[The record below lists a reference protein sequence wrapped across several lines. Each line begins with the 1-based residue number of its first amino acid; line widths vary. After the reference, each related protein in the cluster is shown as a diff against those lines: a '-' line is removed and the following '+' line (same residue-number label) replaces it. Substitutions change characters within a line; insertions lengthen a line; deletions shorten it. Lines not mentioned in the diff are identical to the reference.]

1 MTATRG
7 SGATIRV
14 VVVDDYPVVRRGLK
28 GILDETSDI
37 VVVGEASNA
46 REVLAQV
53 RAGGH
58 DVLVLDLTI
67 PGSHGVDVLE
77 IVKRERPRLP
87 VLVLSVHPEEH
98 YAVRAFQAGAA
109 GYLTKESAPE
119 ELVRAVRKVHGG
131 GRFVTPRTAEIL
143 AARIDPIADRRP
155 HEFLSKREYQVLCLL
170 GKPLSVKEIAREL
183 HLSAKTISTYRSRLL
198 EKIRART
205 TAELVRYAV
214 QNGLVD

>member
-98 YAVRAFQAGAA
+98 YAVRAFHAGAA
-109 GYLTKESAPE
+109 GRAE
-119 ELVRAVRKVHGG
+119 E
-131 GRFVTPRTAEIL
+131 
-143 AARIDPIADRRP
+143 
-155 HEFLSKREYQVLCLL
+155 Q
-170 GKPLSVKEIAREL
+170 
-183 HLSAKTISTYRSRLL
+183 
-198 EKIRART
+198 
-205 TAELVRYAV
+205 
-214 QNGLVD
+214 